1 MKLTRRKF
9 AAGASFTMGIAL
21 SPTSAIAGVL
31 RDGRE
36 PTTKAEFDA
45 LMSRFVDSRVG
56 SFTCIR
62 TLDSADG
69 PFYYERSEM
78 RRSIAE
84 DRSGMAL
91 RLGINVGQIFLRAD
105 MCAPLSGAVVD
116 LWLADG
122 AGQYSNVGGDL
133 QNENTVGKTFLRG
146 HQITDANGNVEFDV
160 VVPGWELVGAPPPIN
175 VVRRPPHIHVKV
187 FHEHKVLTTQ
197 LYFADQ
203 FMDQLYA
210 EVEPYKANESMTC
223 PGVEVSQRRILNGG
237 DPLFELDHS
246 QPLSPVREGSRVAA
260 IAKIGVVTLG
270 SQGFAPYLR

>member
-1 MKLTRRKF
+1 
-9 AAGASFTMGIAL
+9 MGIAL
-21 SPTSAIAGVL
+21 SPSSAIAGVL
-31 RDGRE
+31 RDGHE

-45 LMSRFVDSRVG
+45 LMSRFVDSRAG

-91 RLGINVGQIFLRAD
+91 RLGINLVQIFLRAD

-146 HQITDANGNVEFDV
+146 HQITDANGNVEFDLIPPRMGTGGRPAAHQCRQTAAAHPCEG
-160 VVPGWELVGAPPPIN
+160 VPRKQGSHHSA
-175 VVRRPPHIHVKV
+175 
-187 FHEHKVLTTQ
+187 VLCRSVHGP
-197 LYFADQ
+197 A
-203 FMDQLYA
+203 
-210 EVEPYKANESMTC
+210 VC
-223 PGVEVSQRRILNGG
+223 
-237 DPLFELDHS
+237 
-246 QPLSPVREGSRVAA
+246 GSRAIQNERVDDVSRRVGVPAA
-260 IAKIGVVTLG
+260 YT
-270 SQGFAPYLR
+270 